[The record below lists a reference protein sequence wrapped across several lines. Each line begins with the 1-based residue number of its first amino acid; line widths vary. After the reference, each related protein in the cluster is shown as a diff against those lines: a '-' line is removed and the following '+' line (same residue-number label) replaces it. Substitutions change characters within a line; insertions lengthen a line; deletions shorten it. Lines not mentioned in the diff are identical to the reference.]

1 MKANLGDFDK
11 TMALSLK
18 AQEDIK
24 WWIVN
29 ACLSK
34 KHLDHGKISHVLYT
48 DASTKG
54 WGASMTNETTGG
66 EWSTTEKDHHINYL
80 QIRAILFSLQSLCR
94 DMSNVHIK
102 VMTDNST
109 AVAYINSMDGSHSL
123 PCNDMAREIW
133 EWCMARNI

>member
-1 MKANLGDFDK
+1 MIGMMVACSPGVEYVSLFYRQTDREKTAALKANLGDFDK
-11 TMALSLK
+11 TMILSLK
-18 AQEDIK
+18 APEDIK

-29 ACLSK
+29 ACLFK

-48 DASTKG
+48 DASIKE

-80 QIRAILFSLQSLCR
+80 EIRAILFGLQSLCR

-102 VMTDNST
+102 VD
-109 AVAYINSMDGSHSL
+109 
-123 PCNDMAREIW
+123 R
-133 EWCMARNI
+133 